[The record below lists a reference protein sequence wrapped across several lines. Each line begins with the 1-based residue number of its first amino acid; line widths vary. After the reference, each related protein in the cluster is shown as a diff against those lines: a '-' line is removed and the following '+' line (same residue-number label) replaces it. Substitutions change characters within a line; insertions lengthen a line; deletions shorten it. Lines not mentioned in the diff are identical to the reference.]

1 MRKNTWE
8 SLIIYIYWSVPC
20 TIIILPI
27 ICFQDSNLCDFFF
40 IFFFQNKT
48 VQLDFDY
55 FVQLF
60 EQFYLSDDPS
70 DLGNFINGKL
80 DYNDKSES
88 GKDDSHEE
96 DEDPGLEHHK
106 IDSNASLDSMDS
118 DLNVKKK
125 KGSSEDSIWLH
136 AACIKYLRERC
147 DEPFECCCA
156 IS

>member
-1 MRKNTWE
+1 MHKYTWV
-8 SLIIYIYWSVPC
+8 SLIINIHWSIPC
-20 TIIILPI
+20 TIIVSKTQTYVI
-27 ICFQDSNLCDFFF
+27 FFF
-40 IFFFQNKT
+40 IFSFQNKT

-88 GKDDSHEE
+88 GKDDSDEE
-96 DEDPGLEHHK
+96 DEDPGLEDHK

>member
-1 MRKNTWE
+1 MSKFDYRHTLNNT
-8 SLIIYIYWSVPC
+8 IYNYNPSYNVSKTQTYVI
-20 TIIILPI
+20 
-27 ICFQDSNLCDFFF
+27 FFF

-88 GKDDSHEE
+88 GKDDSDEE
-96 DEDPGLEHHK
+96 DEDPGLEDHK

>member
-1 MRKNTWE
+1 MYNYNVSKTQTYVI
-8 SLIIYIYWSVPC
+8 S
-20 TIIILPI
+20 
-27 ICFQDSNLCDFFF
+27 FF

-88 GKDDSHEE
+88 GKDDSDEE
-96 DEDPGLEHHK
+96 DEDPGLEDHK

-136 AACIKYLRERC
+136 AACINYLRERC